1 MDMDNLHFW
10 LSHLEPYDWLTK
22 YLSQG
27 LRSQR
32 QDDMIN
38 TTTLSTYMHVVLEI
52 PDSFLIFIPGLQ

>member
-27 LRSQR
+27 LRSQI

-38 TTTLSTYMHVVLEI
+38 TKAHTCMLY
-52 PDSFLIFIPGLQ
+52 